1 LASMDLAALG
11 EVASRA
17 APGPT
22 LALHKLSGERAMH
35 ATAMSQRWPFR
46 TGSDAIEALP
56 DPLPKPPGRPPGEP
70 IIIKDP
76 PRPSEAPEIDGSLD
90 EEDEPEIEKHPEIIP
105 EKPPPPAPWERAV
118 RRRDGASAAARRGR
132 TS

>member
-1 LASMDLAALG
+1 MGLAALG
-11 EVASRA
+11 QVAKRA

-22 LALHKLSGERAMH
+22 LAFHKLSGERAMH
-35 ATAMSQRWPFR
+35 APAMSQRWPFR
-46 TGSDAIEALP
+46 TGCDAIEALP

-76 PRPSEAPEIDGSLD
+76 PRPPEAPEIDGSLD
-90 EEDEPEIEKHPEIIP
+90 DEDEPEIEKHPEIIP
-105 EKPPPPAPWERAV
+105 EKRPPPAPWERAV
-118 RRRDGASAAARRGR
+118 RCREGASAPARRAG